1 MKKISITH
9 LFFVSISIVFL
20 SNAIHALAVRPSGT
34 YPNSQPAAPFVLNSS
49 SPQMRTSALAV
60 GTSSSPTTGVM
71 LDIVGTLFTNGFIV
85 PANTQINYNLDTT
98 NLTVSKL
105 SGTSPTNRELCVS
118 SVGKLIVCP

>member
-20 SNAIHALAVRPSGT
+20 SNAMHALAVRPSGA
-34 YPNSQPAAPFVLNSS
+34 YPNGQPISPFILNSS
-49 SPQMRTSALAV
+49 SPQFRTSSLAV
-60 GTSSSPTTGVM
+60 GTSNSVTPGVM
-71 LDIVGTLFTNGFIV
+71 FDIIGTLFTNGFIV

-98 NLTVSKL
+98 NLTINKL
-105 SGTSPTNRELCVS
+105 SGTSSTNRELCVS

>member
-9 LFFVSISIVFL
+9 LFFVSISIVLL
-20 SNAIHALAVRPSGT
+20 SNAVHTFAVRPSGT
-34 YPNSQPAAPFVLNSS
+34 YPNSQPVSPFVLNSS

-60 GTSSSPTTGVM
+60 GTSNSPTTGVM
-71 LDIVGTLFTNGFIV
+71 FDIIGTLFTNGFIV

-118 SVGKLIVCP
+118 SIGKLIVCP

>member
-9 LFFVSISIVFL
+9 LFFVSISIVLL
-20 SNAIHALAVRPSGT
+20 SNAVHTFAVRPSGT
-34 YPNSQPAAPFVLNSS
+34 YPNSQPVSPFVLNSS

-60 GTSSSPTTGVM
+60 GTSNSPTPGVM
-71 LDIVGTLFTNGFIV
+71 FDIIGTLFTNGFIV

-118 SVGKLIVCP
+118 SIGKLIVCP